1 MWRHA
6 VRSQQINFPSGSS
19 SGAGAGRAL
28 ALQHAFDQT
37 FADAAITDRAPLED
51 LLAIRVG
58 GRPFAL
64 RLSEVAGLF
73 VDRTVT
79 RLPTMVPE
87 LLGIMTVRGAL
98 VPVYDLA
105 ALLGW
110 SSAASPRWLVIAAG
124 TRVGLAFDQLD
135 GHLRVP
141 RQAITAHETASS
153 SRHMQEVA
161 QLEEGP
167 RPIISLPS
175 VLDAIASRV
184 RPAPADVDAWW
195 GGSNS
200 R

>member
-1 MWRHA
+1 
-6 VRSQQINFPSGSS
+6 VRSPQGTFPDSS
-19 SGAGAGRAL
+19 SGAGRAL
-28 ALQHAFDQT
+28 ALRRAFDQS
-37 FADAAITDRAPLED
+37 FGEVALVDRTPLDD

-58 GRPFAL
+58 DRPFAL

-73 VDRTVT
+73 VDRAVT
-79 RLPTMVPE
+79 RLPTTVPE
-87 LLGIMTVRGAL
+87 LLGVMTVRGAL

-110 SSAASPRWLVIAAG
+110 PGSTRARWLVIAAG

-135 GHLRVP
+135 GHLRIQ
-141 RQAITAHETASS
+141 RQAITTPVAASDGEAHA
-153 SRHMQEVA
+153 SRHVQEIA
-161 QLEEGP
+161 QLEDGR

-184 RPAPADVDAWW
+184 RPAPSGGDASW
-195 GGSNS
+195 GGSDS

>member
-1 MWRHA
+1 M
-6 VRSQQINFPSGSS
+6 RSQQVNFPSGSS
-19 SGAGAGRAL
+19 GSGAGRAV
-28 ALQHAFDQT
+28 ALQRAFDQT
-37 FADAAITDRAPLED
+37 FADAAITDRAPLDD

-58 GRPFAL
+58 ERPLAL

-73 VDRTVT
+73 IDRTVT

-110 SSAASPRWLVIAAG
+110 STSTRPRWMVIAAG
-124 TRVGLAFDQLD
+124 TRVGLAFDQLE
-135 GHLRVP
+135 GHLRLP
-141 RQAITAHETASS
+141 RQAITTHQDANA
-153 SRHMQEVA
+153 SRHVLEIA
-161 QLEEGP
+161 QLDDST
-167 RPIISLPS
+167 RPVISLPS

-184 RPAPADVDAWW
+184 RPANADADAWW
-195 GGSNS
+195 GGSAS